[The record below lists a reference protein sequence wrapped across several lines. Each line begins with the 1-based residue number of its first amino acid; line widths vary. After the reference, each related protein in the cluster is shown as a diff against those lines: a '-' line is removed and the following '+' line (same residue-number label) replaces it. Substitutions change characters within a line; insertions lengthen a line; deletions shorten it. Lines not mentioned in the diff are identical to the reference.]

1 MAQFSSENQP
11 KQRRG
16 KGKDKLKRLIDENTQ
31 EEAKR
36 QLSNAVE
43 AGEQWAVMAI
53 IDRIAPKLKPVTDRD
68 SLDGQYLE
76 LKMKQISEFEER
88 ILALEE
94 SLNESR
100 E

>member
-1 MAQFSSENQP
+1 MAKFSSENQP
-11 KQRRG
+11 AKRRG
-16 KGKDKLKRLIDENTQ
+16 RGKSKLSKILDENTISD
-31 EEAKR
+31 AKR
-36 QLSNAVE
+36 QLSEAVK
-43 AGEQWAVMAI
+43 AGEQWAIVEVLK
-53 IDRIAPKLKPVTDRD
+53 RIAPPLKPVTDAD

-76 LKMKQISEFEER
+76 LKMKEISEFEQR